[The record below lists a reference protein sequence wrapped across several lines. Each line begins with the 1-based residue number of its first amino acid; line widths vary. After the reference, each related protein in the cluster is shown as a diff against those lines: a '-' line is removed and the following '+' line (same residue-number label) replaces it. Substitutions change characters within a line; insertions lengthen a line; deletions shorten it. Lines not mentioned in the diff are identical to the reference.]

1 MEGCRVGV
9 IAAATIRKRERRE
22 KRRRRRRRREQGGE
36 GLVRLEIKEKHKVEI
51 ETLRSRFKVGF
62 LPINYDFIKGIRV
75 IG

>member
-22 KRRRRRRRREQGGE
+22 KRRRRRREKGGE
-36 GLVRLEIKEKHKVEI
+36 GLVRLEIKEEHKFEI
-51 ETLRSRFKVGF
+51 EILRSIFKVGI
-62 LPINYDFIKGIRV
+62 LSLDYNFIKGIRV

>member
-22 KRRRRRRRREQGGE
+22 KRRRRRREQGGE
-36 GLVRLEIKEKHKVEI
+36 GLVRLEIKEEHKFEI

-62 LPINYDFIKGIRV
+62 SSLDLVFIKEIQRMKG
-75 IG
+75 

>member
-22 KRRRRRRRREQGGE
+22 KRRRRRRREKGGE
-36 GLVRLEIKEKHKVEI
+36 GLVRLEIKEEHKFEI

-62 LPINYDFIKGIRV
+62 LPINYNFIKGIRV